1 MKNRLRSVI
10 SLLLLS
16 LFCIHTLYSSPA
28 KVQLS
33 GQEEKLDEFFL
44 KNEVTIVITDSGLG
58 GLSIMADAVERMRE
72 SKIFQKVNFVFF
84 NALFSKEGGFNS
96 LKTRKEKIRILD
108 SALKSMKENYNPD
121 LILVGCNTLSVI
133 YDDTSFSEEA
143 SIPVIGIVEAGVDLI
158 VQKLETSPESKVVI
172 FGTHTTISEDTHKKL
187 LEENGIPSQRI
198 IVQACPELVNYIEK
212 DYTSD
217 ETEMLISAYVAEALH
232 KMKDTQPLPLYVS
245 LNCTHY
251 GYSLDLWIKAFQNSK
266 VKPLGFLN
274 PNSKMIDFLFEPQEQ
289 NRFERTEIS
298 ISVVSMVEIG
308 EEKIESIGKK
318 LGETSPKTRD
328 ALSFY
333 ELKPGLF
340 KWKEYVISER

>member
-1 MKNRLRSVI
+1 MKNRLGSVI
-10 SLLLLS
+10 LLLLFL
-16 LFCIHTLYSSPA
+16 LFCIHILYSSPA
-28 KVQLS
+28 KKQLP

-96 LKTRKEKIRILD
+96 LKTRREKIQIFD
-108 SALKSMKENYNPD
+108 SALKSIKENYNPD

-133 YDDTSFSEEA
+133 YDETSFSEEA

-172 FGTHTTISEDTHKKL
+172 FGTHTTISEDTHKKQ

-212 DYTSD
+212 DYASD

-232 KMKDTQPLPLYVS
+232 KMKDTQSPLYVS

-274 PNSKMIDFLFEPQEQ
+274 PNSKMIDFLFERQER

-298 ISVVSMVEIG
+298 IRVVSMVEIG

-333 ELKPGLF
+333 ELKPDLF

>member
-1 MKNRLRSVI
+1 MKNRIKSI
-10 SLLLLS
+10 FLS
-16 LFCIHTLYSSPA
+16 MLFLLFCAQIFYSSPA
-28 KVQLS
+28 KIQFS

-44 KNEVTIVITDSGLG
+44 KNEVTIVVTDSGLG

-96 LKTRKEKIRILD
+96 LKTRKEKIQIFD
-108 SALKSMKENYNPD
+108 SALKSLEENYNPD
-121 LILVGCNTLSVI
+121 LILIGCNTLSVI

-143 SIPVIGIVEAGVDLI
+143 RIPVVGIVEAGVDLI
-158 VQKLETSPESKVVI
+158 AQKLETSPESKVII
-172 FGTHTTISEDTHKKL
+172 FGTHTTIKEETHKKK
-187 LEENGIPSQRI
+187 LEESGIPSPRI

-212 DYTSD
+212 DYASD

-232 KMKDTQPLPLYVS
+232 KMKDIQSPLYVS

-251 GYSLDLWIKAFQNSK
+251 GYSLELWEEAFQSSK

-274 PNSKMIDFLFEPQEQ
+274 PNSKMIDFLFEQQEQ

-298 ISVVSMVEIG
+298 ISVVSMIEIG
-308 EEKIESIGKK
+308 EEKIESIGKR
-318 LGETSPKTRD
+318 LGETSPQTRD

-333 ELKPGLF
+333 ELKPNLF
-340 KWKEYVISER
+340 KWKEYVTSKR